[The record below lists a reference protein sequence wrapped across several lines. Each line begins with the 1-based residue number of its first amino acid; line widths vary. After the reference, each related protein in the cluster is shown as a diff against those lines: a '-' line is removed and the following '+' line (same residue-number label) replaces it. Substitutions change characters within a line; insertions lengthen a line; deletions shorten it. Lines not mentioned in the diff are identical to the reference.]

1 MQGILD
7 LPGTMAQ
14 TLQEL
19 ATALTFGADPLPP
32 PTLAPTPRDTV
43 FRDGA
48 AQLYRFRRPE
58 GAPAAT
64 RRPLLVVPSMI
75 NRWYVLDLRK
85 GSSFCE
91 ALAAAGVDTFLLDW
105 GVPRDEDRYVTWD
118 EVIDRLARTV
128 RAVLRET
135 GAEQVAIMGYC
146 MGATLST
153 IYTALHPEK
162 VCALVNL
169 AGPIDFAQG
178 GVLRHMVDPRW
189 FDASAVA
196 AAGNVAPLQMQ
207 SGFTAMRPTLNLS
220 KVVGYIDRSSSKS
233 ARDGFYAMETWGNDN
248 IPFPAA
254 AYETYI
260 TELYQK
266 NALVQGEH
274 RVRGRVAD
282 LARITCPVLV
292 IGAERD
298 TICPLPAARALIE
311 RSGAKDAT
319 VLQVPGGHV
328 GAVVGSRAS
337 RELYPQTAQ
346 WLRARLD
353 AN

>member
-1 MQGILD
+1 MQAILD

-14 TLQEL
+14 SLQEL
-19 ATALTFGADPLPP
+19 AATLAFGGDPMPP
-32 PTLAPTPRDTV
+32 PQLAPTPKDTV
-43 FRDGA
+43 LRDGIA
-48 AQLYRFRRPE
+48 SLYRFRRPE

-75 NRWYVLDLRK
+75 NRWYVLDLRR
-85 GSSFCE
+85 GNSFCE
-91 ALAAAGVDTFLLDW
+91 ALAAAGIDAYLLDW
-105 GVPRDEDRYVTWD
+105 GVPQDEDRYFSWD
-118 EVIDRLARTV
+118 EAIDRLGRMARAT
-128 RAVLRET
+128 LRDS
-135 GAEQVAIMGYC
+135 GADELAIMGYC

-153 IYTALHPEK
+153 IYTALHPER

-178 GVLRHMVDPRW
+178 GLLAHLVDRRW
-189 FDASAVA
+189 FDASAVI
-196 AAGNVAPLQMQ
+196 AAGNVAPTQMQ
-207 SGFTAMRPTLNLS
+207 SGFSAMRPTLNLS
-220 KVVGYIDRSSSKS
+220 KIVGYIDRSGSKS

-260 TELYQK
+260 TDLYQK
-266 NALVQGEH
+266 NALVRGEH
-274 RVRGRVAD
+274 RVRGKVAD
-282 LARITCPVLV
+282 LKRIECPVLV

-298 TICPLPAARALIE
+298 TICPLPAARALLE
-311 RSGAKDAT
+311 HSGSSDTA

-328 GAVVGSRAS
+328 GAVVGSKAAK
-337 RELYPQTAQ
+337 ELYPQTAA

-353 AN
+353 G